1 MTRRAAALAAALV
14 TVGLCGCSAVQTL
27 SFPEPP
33 STVRTVPVR
42 TPTLPT
48 NLPSVAQ
55 APVAGAA
62 TTTLPPI
69 GPGAATIQGTVFG
82 PQGPVAGATV
92 QAERVVGTEITATET
107 TSAADGSWSIG
118 PVLGGRYRLR
128 AWQSPSLDMLT
139 PQIFFLA
146 DTDTHSAALQLNAYT
161 GPDIAAA
168 ISPGNPRVGATANLV
183 IQVTNPTVGSDG
195 VVRDLPAVGASV
207 TLTDGPNW
215 QILNGNPLA
224 TGATGRVLF
233 QVSCQA
239 PGDDPLSA
247 AVGSG
252 LPVAL
257 QMPACA
263 PAPPPPSPTTPPPP
277 TTTAPG
283 SPITLFPC
291 PPAPAGVTTTSTT
304 IAVGSC

>member
-1 MTRRAAALAAALV
+1 VSWRAAGVAAVLL
-14 TVGLCGCSAVQTL
+14 TGGLCGCTAVQTL

-42 TPTLPT
+42 SPTLPT
-48 NLPSVAQ
+48 NLPSVVQ
-55 APVAGAA
+55 GAVPGA
-62 TTTLPPI
+62 TTTTLPPI

-82 PQGPVAGATV
+82 PQGPVGGATI
-92 QAERVVGTEITATET
+92 QAERIVGTQITATET
-107 TSAADGSWSIG
+107 TSAADGSWSLG

-128 AWQSPSLDMLT
+128 AWQSPSLDLLT
-139 PQIFFLA
+139 PQIFFLG
-146 DTDTHSAALQLNAYT
+146 DTDTHSAALQLNSYT

-168 ISPGNPRVGATANLV
+168 VSPANPQVGGTDNLV
-183 IQVTNPTVGSDG
+183 IQVTNPTVGPDG
-195 VVRDLPAVGASV
+195 IVRDQPAVGASV

-224 TGATGRVLF
+224 TGSTGRVLF
-233 QVSCQA
+233 QVSCQS
-239 PGDDPLSA
+239 PGNDPLSA

-257 QMPACA
+257 PMPSC
-263 PAPPPPSPTTPPPP
+263 APPPVAP

-283 SPITLFPC
+283 SPTTLLPC
-291 PPAPAGVTTTSTT
+291 PPGPPGVTTTTSTT
-304 IAVGSC
+304 VALGTC